1 YNIELNE
8 SHSPHQESELDTL
21 SYNEKKEN
29 DSQSLE
35 HFEPKEYSPHQEM
48 DFNHMEKESDWED
61 REIDRELE
69 R

>member
-1 YNIELNE
+1 
-8 SHSPHQESELDTL
+8 SELDTL
-21 SYNEKKEN
+21 NFDEKKET

-35 HFEPKEYSPHQEM
+35 HFETKEYSPQQEM
-48 DFNHMEKESDWED
+48 NFEHQEKESDWED

>member
-1 YNIELNE
+1 IEL
-8 SHSPHQESELDTL
+8 SDTHSTHQESELDTL
-21 SYNEKKEN
+21 NFEEKKET

-35 HFEPKEYSPHQEM
+35 HFEPKEYSPQQEM
-48 DFNHMEKESDWED
+48 NFEHQEKESDWED